1 VTGIEAPP
9 HLSYPQNTIIWADNK
24 MTIRHLAPFLFLGLS
39 ACISTGPSETSV
51 PSQPS
56 QTSAPTTSTPAT
68 SLRAE
73 QATRRFVKVVQ
84 TVEPIAEAECR
95 ARTTDMNCDFNI
107 VVDDRPGQAPNAF
120 QTIDKAGR
128 PILAFNIPL
137 IATVKNA
144 DELAFVMGHEAA
156 HHIEEHLG
164 RQQRNATAGA
174 VILGGLA
181 ALTGGGEQIVQTAL
195 QVGATVGARGYSK
208 DFELEAD
215 RLGTIITHKA
225 GYDPV
230 LGSAFFTKIADPG
243 NTFLGTHPPNAARID
258 AVRQTAATLK

>member
-1 VTGIEAPP
+1 M
-9 HLSYPQNTIIWADNK
+9 S
-24 MTIRHLAPFLFLGLS
+24 IRSFTPLLALGLS
-39 ACISTGPSETSV
+39 ACISVGSSKPNTPAKPAV
-51 PSQPS
+51 
-56 QTSAPTTSTPAT
+56 SAPTGAASIG
-68 SLRAE
+68 SE
-73 QATRRFVKVVQ
+73 QAARQFIQVVR
-84 TVEPIAEAECR
+84 TVEPVAEAECR

-120 QTIDKAGR
+120 QTLDKSGR

-156 HHIEEHLG
+156 HHIERHLA

-181 ALTGGGEQIVQTAL
+181 TLTGGGDQVVQSA
-195 QVGATVGARGYSK
+195 QKVGATIGARGYSK

-215 RLGTIITHKA
+215 RLGTIISHKA
-225 GYDPV
+225 GYDPIR
-230 LGSAFFTKIADPG
+230 GAAFFTKIADPG
-243 NTFLGTHPPNAARID
+243 NQFLGTHPPNAARID
-258 AVRQTAATLK
+258 IVRKTAATL